1 MNISKK
7 KNKFFY
13 LNIPIK
19 RSNIFILILR
29 SLLLIKLIRKHKIDI
44 IHSNDNLMHIIWA
57 IPAKLSSA
65 ILLNILEIQTDQK

>member
-7 KNKFFY
+7 KINFFY

-29 SLLLIKLIRKHKIDI
+29 SLLLLNLLESIKL
-44 IHSNDNLMHIIWA
+44 
-57 IPAKLSSA
+57 
-65 ILLNILEIQTDQK
+65 T